1 MGDDALV
8 VKAQKRAFRLLAVRP
23 RSIIELR
30 SKLKDRG
37 FDKFIVDTVIEKLV
51 ELKYLDDEAFA
62 KEWARSLAVNRLWGN
77 KRIKISLREKGIID
91 ELADQA
97 IAYAREE
104 IKEQEAIE
112 KIIEKKY
119 GKNYISDINLKVDLL
134 KVKRRLIQN
143 LMGRGF
149 PPGLIFDVLGKSK
162 EDYADDRE

>member
-1 MGDDALV
+1 MGDNALFDKV
-8 VKAQKRAFRLLAVRP
+8 RKSAFRLLAVRP
-23 RSIIELR
+23 RSVKELR
-30 SKLKDRG
+30 SKLREKG
-37 FDKFIVDTVIEKLV
+37 FNEFIVDTVIDRLL

-77 KRIKISLREKGIID
+77 KRIKISLREKGITGD
-91 ELADQA
+91 FADQA

-104 IKEQEAIE
+104 FQEREAVE

-119 GKNYISDINLKVDLL
+119 GKNSISGIDLEINSSKA
-134 KVKRRLIQN
+134 KRRLIQN